1 MKLSDV
7 EWASLKDC
15 AHSLA
20 SEPGALSE
28 DSIKRWLMTRIA
40 QGEIAIRYNGDPWE
54 PEDLLT
60 AVTGEYVNERYYN
73 QCIDYARKNKDYEAE
88 RMWRAQKKS
97 LSPDPPDFSPL
108 TLDAL
113 PSHIVTGLELST
125 RDVLTKSTSK
135 KGRRGVKEKYNWRA
149 FDVAAIAILED
160 EGDFSGTWNQSALEV
175 RMGKWC
181 QDNWGDDHPAES
193 TIRKHVQDAIR
204 QFRMMRRKG
213 R

>member
-20 SEPGALSE
+20 SEPGALPE
-28 DSIKRWLMTRIA
+28 GSIMRGLVTRIA
-40 QGEIAIRYNGDPWE
+40 QDEIAIRFGGFPWE

-60 AVTGEYVNERYYN
+60 VVTGQYVNERYCN
-73 QCIDYARKNKDYEAE
+73 QCIKKARKIKDSEAE
-88 RMWRAQKKS
+88 RMWRARKKS

-108 TLDAL
+108 TLAVL
-113 PSHIVTGLELST
+113 PPHIVTGLELLT
-125 RDVLTKSTSK
+125 RDVLTKSKSK
-135 KGRRGVKEKYNWRA
+135 KGRRGVKEKYDWLA
-149 FDVAAIAILED
+149 FDAAAIAILED
-160 EGDFSGTWNQSALEV
+160 EGDFSGEWNQSALEA
-175 RMGKWC
+175 RMGHWC

-193 TIRKHVQDAIR
+193 TIRKHVENAIL
-204 QFRMMRRKG
+204 QFRMMRRRG